1 MTRSSVTSSTAWN
14 LYAALYH
21 FMTKWHDMHL
31 KLRMLDDRYLVP
43 ETGPDREAVLD
54 RFVEDHGKPP
64 YQFHSIDNRL
74 GVAGL
79 PSVQKSGPLY
89 ETLLRRRT
97 TRAFDASRPLDAED
111 LSTVLLYVFGCHGR
125 YTPHKNIHLLKKTSP
140 SGGALHPIEVYPL
153 VQNVRGLASGLYHY
167 NVEHHELELIEL
179 IDAGETAEI
188 AGVFTAGQSFA
199 RDAHVLFVL
208 TARFQRNFWKYR
220 KHEKAYRALLLDAG
234 HLSQTLYLV
243 CTELGL
249 GAFVTAAINDVNI
262 EERLG
267 LDGFD
272 EGVLAILGCGIPG
285 PRNADLDPVFES
297 YVPGQTRL

>member
-1 MTRSSVTSSTAWN
+1 
-14 LYAALYH
+14 
-21 FMTKWHDMHL
+21 
-31 KLRMLDDRYLVP
+31 
-43 ETGPDREAVLD
+43 
-54 RFVEDHGKPP
+54 
-64 YQFHSIDNRL
+64 
-74 GVAGL
+74 
-79 PSVQKSGPLY
+79 
-89 ETLLRRRT
+89 
-97 TRAFDASRPLDAED
+97 
-111 LSTVLLYVFGCHGR
+111 
-125 YTPHKNIHLLKKTSP
+125 
-140 SGGALHPIEVYPL
+140 L

-179 IDAGETAEI
+179 IDSSETAEI
-188 AGVFTAGQSFA
+188 ASVFTAGQSFA
-199 RDAHVLFVL
+199 RDAPVLFVL

-267 LDGFD
+267 LNGFD
-272 EGVLAILGCGIPG
+272 EGVLAMLGCGIPG
-285 PRNADLDPVFES
+285 PRNADLDPVFEP